1 MNIDEVKVIFI
12 DIDGTLT
19 NNKKELSNNIT
30 KSISNVRKKGIEGV
44 LCSGRTNEYVCNKS
58 KEIKASPYAISCNG
72 AFIYNYDTDE
82 ILFN

>member
-30 KSISNVRKKGIEGV
+30 KSISNVRKKGIEVV
-44 LCSGRTNEYVCNKS
+44 LCSGRTN
-58 KEIKASPYAISCNG
+58 
-72 AFIYNYDTDE
+72 
-82 ILFN
+82 